1 MKERDELKWI
11 RKIKLFGSKK
21 EADYLVRFYYDE
33 IYKYV
38 YQQLSGNDDT
48 YDLTQE
54 IFISMLRSIKTYK
67 KEQASFRTW
76 LYHIAT
82 NKVIDYR
89 RRKTPQTITLDEIDI
104 TDENDFIR
112 QIEQSE
118 LLLKIERY
126 VSCFPPT
133 VQQIYRLHV
142 YGDFT
147 FAQIALSLNISE
159 ATAKSHYYRLQK
171 KVKKEFYNDYRDIIG
186 S

>member
-21 EADYLVRFYYDE
+21 EAEYLVRSYYDE
-33 IYKYV
+33 IYRYV
-38 YQQLSGNDDT
+38 YRQLSGNNDI

-54 IFISMLRSIKTYK
+54 IFISMLHSIKTYK

-104 TDENDFIR
+104 TNENDFIR

-147 FAQIALSLNISE
+147 FVQIALSLNIPE
-159 ATAKSHYYRLQK
+159 ATVKSHYYRLQK